1 MLFLKIGTRFA
12 IKRCKVKNSILM
24 ISDINRIR
32 IYSVLLIA
40 IFVFSA
46 IKTINKNKQNTQK
59 DTSKVSTIKN
69 QNNDL
74 LKEYQYYSNLSED
87 ITVKFFDQNDNLVYE
102 GEIKSGEKIN
112 DKKLLLLLLDSDFL
126 NDSNI
131 TTRYKIFRN

>member
-1 MLFLKIGTRFA
+1 MIR
-12 IKRCKVKNSILM
+12 IKGCQGQKLNFM
-24 ISDINRIR
+24 ISDIKRIR

-40 IFVFSA
+40 IFIFSA
-46 IKTINKNKQNTQK
+46 IKAIHKSKQDTTK
-59 DTSKVSTIKN
+59 DAPKVSTIKYQSPN
-69 QNNDL
+69 L
-74 LKEYQYYSNLSED
+74 LEDYQYYSNLSED
-87 ITVKFFDQNDNLVYE
+87 ISVKFFDQTDPLVYE

>member
-1 MLFLKIGTRFA
+1 
-12 IKRCKVKNSILM
+12 M

-40 IFVFSA
+40 IFIFSA
-46 IKTINKNKQNTQK
+46 IKAINKNKQNTQK
-59 DTSKVSTIKN
+59 DTPKVSTIKY

-74 LKEYQYYSNLSED
+74 LKEYQFYSNLSED
-87 ITVKFFDQNDNLVYE
+87 ITVKFFDQNNNLVYE

-126 NDSNI
+126 NNSNL

>member
-1 MLFLKIGTRFA
+1 MIRD
-12 IKRCKVKNSILM
+12 IL
-24 ISDINRIR
+24 RIR

-40 IFVFSA
+40 IFVFSV
-46 IKTINKNKQNTQK
+46 IKAINKNKQNTQK

-87 ITVKFFDQNDNLVYE
+87 ISVKFFDQNDNLVYE